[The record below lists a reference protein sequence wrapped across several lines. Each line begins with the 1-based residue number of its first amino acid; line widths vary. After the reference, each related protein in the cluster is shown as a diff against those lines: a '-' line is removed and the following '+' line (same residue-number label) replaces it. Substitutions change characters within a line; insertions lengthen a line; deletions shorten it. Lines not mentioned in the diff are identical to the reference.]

1 MSNNN
6 SIASPNVLNYL
17 PLNEPSLY
25 IKWSPKSITS
35 KDVYNILT
43 ELNLG
48 LIDRV
53 QSRPTLNNKNQ
64 QEGIAFTIYM
74 TEWYRNSN
82 SDQIRL
88 KLINND
94 DNFITITYEPNKYWK
109 VYSYKSNNNGRRNNL
124 KKEQHNFK
132 PSIRFN
138 DDNINMNNSKTN
150 ENGQMRQRN
159 HQYDNTS
166 ERTKKQTRQ
175 KSSQLHNQ
183 QNNQRLKFLNPAE
196 TLKSISV
203 TFDETSET
211 KTSETKTSETKT
223 NEIKKRNWL
232 SDSDTDEDEN

>member
-6 SIASPNVLNYL
+6 IVSSNVLNYL

-25 IKWSPKSITS
+25 IKWSPKYVTS

-82 SDQIRL
+82 ADQTRL
-88 KLINND
+88 KLINDD

-109 VYSYKSNNNGRRNNL
+109 VYSHKLNNSGSRRNNL
-124 KKEQHNFK
+124 KQEHNFK
-132 PSIRFN
+132 PSIKFN
-138 DDNINMNNSKTN
+138 DNNLKTHENIQTRQVNNQYNNQYNNDNRYERTN
-150 ENGQMRQRN
+150 ERTN
-159 HQYDNTS
+159 
-166 ERTKKQTRQ
+166 ERTKRQERQ

-203 TFDETSET
+203 TFDET
-211 KTSETKTSETKT
+211 KTSETNT
-223 NEIKKRNWL
+223 NETKKRNWL
-232 SDSDTDEDEN
+232 SDSDTDEEEK